1 MNGYLKVY
9 DITRHDHRQ
18 LFHPRSGYDLFE
30 NFGEIIAAK
39 CNGSFMAVLLANESL
54 IPDGRVYCW
63 NYQNDTVNYFDFLK
77 CKDENGGGD
86 GGSGSSAMDDKSP
99 SSSSFVAKLPV
110 GIYWDT
116 DDHRLLAVQTK
127 VIHIQASNKKDNTKL
142 VADSQAI
149 IMFQSEKGA
158 LNVLEAKDMY
168 FGEELI
174 ALCIP
179 HLITLNINSI
189 SRITMRDFQ
198 GMENCDEE
206 TRTKIIDFSLHI
218 S

>member
-9 DITRHDHRQ
+9 DITRHDHKQ

-77 CKDENGGGD
+77 CQDAGGG
-86 GGSGSSAMDDKSP
+86 GVGSSDDDKSL
-99 SSSSFVAKLPV
+99 FVAKLPV
-110 GIYWDT
+110 RIYWDT

-127 VIHIQASNKKDNTKL
+127 VIHVQPSNKKDTKKV

-149 IMFQSEKGA
+149 IMFESDKGV
-158 LNVLEAKDMY
+158 LNILEAKDLC

-174 ALCIP
+174 NLCIP
-179 HLITLNINSI
+179 HLV
-189 SRITMRDFQ
+189 RIW
-198 GMENCDEE
+198 
-206 TRTKIIDFSLHI
+206 FSFIANLI
-218 S
+218 LCFILY

>member
-9 DITRHDHRQ
+9 DITRHDHKQ

-77 CKDENGGGD
+77 CEDTSSVAGSGGGCSD
-86 GGSGSSAMDDKSP
+86 VAGSTDDKSL
-99 SSSSFVAKLPV
+99 FVAKLPV
-110 GIYWDT
+110 AIYWDT

-127 VIHIQASNKKDNTKL
+127 VIHVQSSNKKDNRKV
-142 VADSQAI
+142 VADSQVI
-149 IMFQSEKGA
+149 IMFESDKGA
-158 LNVLEAKDMY
+158 LNILEGKDLT

-174 ALCIP
+174 NLCIP
-179 HLITLNINSI
+179 HLV
-189 SRITMRDFQ
+189 RIIFV
-198 GMENCDEE
+198 
-206 TRTKIIDFSLHI
+206 
-218 S
+218 

>member
-1 MNGYLKVY
+1 MTSSFLTVFTMNGYLKVY
-9 DITRHDHRQ
+9 DITRHDHKQ

-77 CKDENGGGD
+77 CKDTGAAAD
-86 GGSGSSAMDDKSP
+86 DDDDKSL
-99 SSSSFVAKLPV
+99 FVAKLPV
-110 GIYWDT
+110 GIYWDS

-127 VIHIQASNKKDNTKL
+127 AIHVQSSNKKDKERK
-142 VADSQAI
+142 VADSQAV
-149 IMFQSEKGA
+149 IMFESDKGA
-158 LNVLEAKDMY
+158 LNILEIKDMD

-174 ALCIP
+174 SLCIP
-179 HLITLNINSI
+179 HLVSI
-189 SRITMRDFQ
+189 Y
-198 GMENCDEE
+198 
-206 TRTKIIDFSLHI
+206 
-218 S
+218 